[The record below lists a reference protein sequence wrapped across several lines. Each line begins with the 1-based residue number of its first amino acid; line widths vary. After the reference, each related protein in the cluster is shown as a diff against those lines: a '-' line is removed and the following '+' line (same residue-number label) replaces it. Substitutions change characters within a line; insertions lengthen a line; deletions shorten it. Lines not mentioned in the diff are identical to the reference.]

1 MSQNER
7 HYADRD
13 IEALDEAGG
22 YYMRHVSAMTGEGLD
37 SKSKI
42 AAELGHRD
50 LVIDQ
55 LNAEIARLKAE

>member
-1 MSQNER
+1 MSQKELQ
-7 HYADRD
+7 YGERD

-22 YYMRHVSAMTGEGLD
+22 YYMRHVMAMTSEQLD

-50 LVIDQ
+50 LLIAH
-55 LNAEIARLKAE
+55 LTAEIARLKGE